1 MKGVTVLVS
10 VNRVV
15 FVGTIGRNGVE
26 VRYSNS
32 GSAIASFMLCLGELG
47 TDGKPH
53 TTMIPCQVVGRKAE
67 AVSEIPA
74 GAVVA
79 FDGKVDKRKRGE
91 QYEVICTG
99 FDLTVIST
107 GVEVSV

>member
-1 MKGVTVLVS
+1 M
-10 VNRVV
+10 
-15 FVGTIGRNGVE
+15 
-26 VRYSNS
+26 RYSNS
-32 GSAIASFMLCLGELG
+32 GSAIASFLLCLGEHG

-53 TTMIPCQVVGRKAE
+53 STMVPCQVVGRKAE

-74 GAVVA
+74 GTVVA

-91 QYEVICTG
+91 QYEVICTA

-107 GVEVSV
+107 GEVSV